1 MFHFERHRELVNM
14 IRKPGTTLVLTLIVC
29 CCATVLLAE
38 DPDTTRELVCG
49 PFIGHVE
56 ATHARVWARFR
67 VPGTYQLSVAGNRRP
82 VQATAC
88 TDHDLCVVWDLEDLR
103 PDQKYSYAIS
113 SETGAVLAG
122 GADYYFRTA
131 KQHDADMDLRLF
143 FGSCALED
151 EGTAAVW
158 QQAARQRVD
167 VTVLLGDTPYID
179 SADLDIQRR
188 RYAQFAS
195 VAEMAQL
202 FRSTP
207 WYGTWDDHDF
217 GLGDGDGRLVGKQ
230 RSRQAFMEYHANPSY
245 GEDDRGIYTSFRR
258 GPVEV
263 FLLDTR
269 YFAATEPSP
278 FVLHHAS
285 LLGRAQW
292 DWLRAGLKRSTAP
305 VKVLACGMIWNAAT
319 RPNKLDQWGSYAHE
333 REALFRFI
341 GEEKVDGVLLVG
353 GDIHRSRV
361 LRHDTKA
368 WAGYDIYE
376 LISSPLHAKVVAS
389 ANAPH
394 PRLVKDMGNPNS
406 FMLLEVEQRGGNLA
420 QLQARFLDASGQQ
433 HYLISLLD

>member
-1 MFHFERHRELVNM
+1 MNKICKAATTGLLVPM
-14 IRKPGTTLVLTLIVC
+14 VC

-38 DPDTTRELVCG
+38 DPHTTRELVCG

-56 ATHARVWARFR
+56 ATRVRVWARFAT
-67 VPGTYQLSVAGNRRP
+67 PGIYQLSVAGNPRP
-82 VQATAC
+82 VRATAC
-88 TDHDLCVVWDLEDLR
+88 TDHDLCVVWDLEGLR
-103 PDQKYSYAIS
+103 ADQKYSYTIS
-113 SETGAVLAG
+113 SETGVVLAR
-122 GADYYFRTA
+122 GADYHFRTA
-131 KQHDADMDLRLF
+131 KQDVADVDLRLF

-158 QQAARQRVD
+158 QQAAHQRVD
-167 VTVLLGDTPYID
+167 VVVLLGDTPYID
-179 SADLDIQRR
+179 SAELDIQRR

-195 VAEMAQL
+195 VAQMAKL

-217 GLGDGDGRLVGKQ
+217 GLGDGDGRLVGKR

-245 GEDDRGIYTSFRR
+245 GEDGRGIYTSFRR

-292 DWLRAGLKRSTAP
+292 DWLRAGLKQSTAP

-341 GEEKVDGVLLVG
+341 GEQQIDGVVLVG

-376 LISSPLHAKVVAS
+376 LISSPLHGHVIAS

-394 PRLVKDMGNPNS
+394 PRLLKDMGTPHA
-406 FMLLEVEQRGGNLA
+406 FMLIEVEQRDGNVT
-420 QLQARFLDASGQQ
+420 QLQARFLDAAGRQ
-433 HYLISLLD
+433 HYRISLLD